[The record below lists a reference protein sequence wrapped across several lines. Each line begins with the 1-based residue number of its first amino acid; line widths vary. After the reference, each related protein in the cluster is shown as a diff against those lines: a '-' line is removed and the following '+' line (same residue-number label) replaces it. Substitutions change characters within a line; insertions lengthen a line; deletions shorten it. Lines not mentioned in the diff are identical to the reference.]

1 MYLVYKHVRGIEKKI
16 QRYDSVATL
25 QTDEERRAQEK
36 KNCKKSRQVMKQSV
50 LYSLAMFVVLFP
62 AVIAMMLPQFNVP
75 VPLWV
80 IVLFALCSPAQGCF
94 NLFIHLRRTGKVP
107 NINESMSKFMSSRFA
122 VSLQTLGK
130 SLTSRQSTADMD
142 MEVINEEEEEEEEED
157 DWDDEN
163 IPNKD
168 KLDVTNTD
176 KSGEY
181 SDDI

>member
-1 MYLVYKHVRGIEKKI
+1 
-16 QRYDSVATL
+16 
-25 QTDEERRAQEK
+25 
-36 KNCKKSRQVMKQSV
+36 
-50 LYSLAMFVVLFP
+50 
-62 AVIAMMLPQFNVP
+62 
-75 VPLWV
+75 
-80 IVLFALCSPAQGCF
+80 
-94 NLFIHLRRTGKVP
+94 
-107 NINESMSKFMSSRFA
+107 MSKFMSSRFA

-142 MEVINEEEEEEEEED
+142 MEVINEEEEEEEEEEDD